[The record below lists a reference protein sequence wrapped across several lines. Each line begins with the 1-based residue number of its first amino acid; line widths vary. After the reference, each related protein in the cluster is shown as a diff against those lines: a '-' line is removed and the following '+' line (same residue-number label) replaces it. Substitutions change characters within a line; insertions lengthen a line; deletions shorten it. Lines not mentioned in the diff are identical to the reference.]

1 MAMYIGVYACAHTHE
16 ETALP
21 AALVTS
27 AVVMFWMLAFT
38 LKVTAGPKTL
48 EEII

>member
-1 MAMYIGVYACAHTHE
+1 MHVHTHE
-16 ETALP
+16 EIALP
-21 AALVTS
+21 VALMTS
-27 AVVMFWMLAFT
+27 AVVMFWMLALT

>member
-1 MAMYIGVYACAHTHE
+1 MHVHTHE
-16 ETALP
+16 EIALP
-21 AALVTS
+21 VALMTS
-27 AVVMFWMLAFT
+27 AVVMFWILALT